1 MKDRHIILGVSSTTP
16 SEPVTKHFNLINND
30 PAVLQALEVKAKIE
44 EQNKKRFE
52 AQGRF
57 AWAKKHQYKGCDP
70 QWHELWE
77 LLIPRNGCSCTED
90 YAKLKSEDPPDFS
103 SPEAYWLWGFRLHN
117 KINVKLERPELS
129 LEDAKK
135 LWNR

>member
-1 MKDRHIILGVSSTTP
+1 MSKTIVIGNGTVTNDTP
-16 SEPVTKHFNLINND
+16 IPTSGTINLTPTPQTSYTQEQLKALIQENFN
-30 PAVLQALEVKAKIE
+30 K
-44 EQNKKRFE
+44 
-52 AQGRF
+52 QGRF
-57 AWAKKHQYKGCDP
+57 AWAKKHEYKGCDP

>member
-1 MKDRHIILGVSSTTP
+1 MARTIVIGNGNV
-16 SEPVTKHFNLINND
+16 NND
-30 PAVLQALEVKAKIE
+30 PPIPNSGTITLTP
-44 EQNKKRFE
+44 EQQPSYTQEQLKELVQRNFD

-57 AWAKKHQYKGCDP
+57 AWTKKHQYKGCDP

-77 LLIPRNGCSCTED
+77 LLIPRNGCSCSED
-90 YAKLKSEDPPDFS
+90 YAKLKAEDPPDFS
-103 SPEAYWLWGFRLHN
+103 SPENYWLWGFRLHN
-117 KINVKLERPELS
+117 KINKKLDRPELS